1 MSESSRTRSQ
11 VGLGQNV
18 EPKARDSGAVSESS
32 RTRSQVG
39 LGQNVEPSARDS
51 GAVSESSRTRSQ
63 VGLGQNVEPKARD
76 SGAVSESSRTRS
88 QVGLGQ
94 SVETKARDS
103 GAVTP
108 AVAII
113 GRPNVGKSTLFNR
126 LVGRR
131 QAIVHDLPGVTRDR
145 IVGRAD
151 VDDDLSVELID
162 TGGLVPGDDPLGLGD
177 QVFLAIEESDL
188 LLLLV
193 DGKEGL
199 VAADERVWEDVRRRG
214 KPTILVVN
222 KADTRAA
229 EEQFCDFYRLGLEH
243 QLLVSAEHG
252 LGVEALRER
261 IAELVPRIDE
271 TPAEASIPSLAIVG
285 RPNVG
290 KSSLLNRLL
299 GETRALVSATA
310 GTTRDPVD
318 TLFEWNDGRY
328 RVIDTAGIRR
338 RSQVSGVAEQV
349 AVMFARRQ
357 MERADV
363 VVLVVDAAAGVT
375 TGDLQVAGTA
385 WELGRPVAVALN
397 KWDLLDV
404 EARER
409 LEEGW
414 PRLDDLLC
422 SPPRINLSAL
432 SGRRVDRLLPA
443 VETLLSRLRL
453 KLSTSEVNRIFEAAL
468 EAHQPPQRKGR
479 PWRLYYATQVSSTP
493 PTFMLFANR
502 TLERSDTYRR
512 YLENSL
518 RRALDLDGVPIRLV
532 IRKR

>member
-1 MSESSRTRSQ
+1 MSLTPT
-11 VGLGQNV
+11 V
-18 EPKARDSGAVSESS
+18 AV
-32 RTRSQVG
+32 
-39 LGQNVEPSARDS
+39 
-51 GAVSESSRTRSQ
+51 
-63 VGLGQNVEPKARD
+63 
-76 SGAVSESSRTRS
+76 
-88 QVGLGQ
+88 
-94 SVETKARDS
+94 
-103 GAVTP
+103 
-108 AVAII
+108 I

-145 IVGRAD
+145 IVARAEI
-151 VDDDLSVELID
+151 DDDLSVEVID
-162 TGGLVPGDDPLGLGD
+162 TGGLVPGDDPLGLGE

-214 KPTILVVN
+214 KPTVLVVN

-229 EEQFCDFYRLGLEH
+229 GEHFGDFYQLGLEH

-252 LGVEALRER
+252 RGIDELRHLL
-261 IAELVPRIDE
+261 AELVPRQ
-271 TPAEASIPSLAIVG
+271 AEASADASVPSLAIVG

-299 GETRALVSATA
+299 GEPRALVSPTA

-318 TLFEWNDGRY
+318 TLLAWDDRDY
-328 RVIDTAGIRR
+328 RLIDTAGIRR

-357 MERADV
+357 MERADA
-363 VVLVVDAAAGVT
+363 VVLVVDAGAGVT
-375 TGDLQVAGTA
+375 SGDLSIAGVA
-385 WELGRPVAVALN
+385 WELGRGVAVAVN
-397 KWDLLDV
+397 KWDLLDA

-409 LEEGW
+409 LEESW
-414 PRLDDLLC
+414 PRLEELLA
-422 SPPRINLSAL
+422 SPPRVNVSAL

-443 VETLLSRLRL
+443 VDSLLERLRL
-453 KLSTSEVNRIFEAAL
+453 ELPTSEVNRLFERAIQ
-468 EAHQPPQRKGR
+468 AHSPPQYKGR
-479 PWRLYYATQVSSTP
+479 PWRLYYATQVASAP

-512 YLENSL
+512 YLENRL
-518 RRALDLDGVPIRLV
+518 RRELDLDGVPVRLV
-532 IRKR
+532 IRKRT

>member
-1 MSESSRTRSQ
+1 M
-11 VGLGQNV
+11 
-18 EPKARDSGAVSESS
+18 
-32 RTRSQVG
+32 
-39 LGQNVEPSARDS
+39 
-51 GAVSESSRTRSQ
+51 
-63 VGLGQNVEPKARD
+63 
-76 SGAVSESSRTRS
+76 
-88 QVGLGQ
+88 
-94 SVETKARDS
+94 
-103 GAVTP
+103 TP
-108 AVAII
+108 TVAII

-145 IVGRAD
+145 IVGRAE
-151 VDDDLSVELID
+151 VADDLAVELID

-193 DGKEGL
+193 DGREGL
-199 VAADERVWEDVRRRG
+199 TAADERVWEDVRRRG
-214 KPTILVVN
+214 KPAVLVVN

-229 EEQFCDFYRLGLEH
+229 EEQFGDFYRLGLEH

-252 LGVEALRER
+252 RGIEALRER
-261 IAELVPRIDE
+261 IAELVPRAAAAPSD
-271 TPAEASIPSLAIVG
+271 ASIPSLAIVG

-299 GETRALVSATA
+299 GETRALVSAEA

-318 TLFEWNDGRY
+318 TLFEWRGSRY

-375 TGDLQVAGTA
+375 TGDLAVAGVA
-385 WELGRPVAVALN
+385 WELGRAVAVALN
-397 KWDLLDV
+397 KWDLLDA
-404 EARER
+404 ESRER

-414 PRLDDLLC
+414 PRLDELLAQ
-422 SPPRINLSAL
+422 PPRVNVSAL
-432 SGRRVDRLLPA
+432 TGRRVDRLLPA
-443 VETLLSRLRL
+443 VETLLGRLRL
-453 KLSTSEVNRIFEAAL
+453 KLTTSEVNRLFERAVA
-468 EAHQPPQRKGR
+468 AHQPPQRKGR
-479 PWRLYYATQVSSTP
+479 PWKLFYATQVASAP

-518 RRALDLDGVPIRLV
+518 RRELDLDGVPVRLV